1 MACLNMSSNDQ
12 AFYNSMTTPRISFS
26 NDFLDPQQP
35 IKLEKSYREAPVS
48 SDFAFSVRNYSMIPA
63 DEVFFNGRMLPSRE
77 NLTKTT
83 TLRDELLAADDD
95 DYEDVASSLRVGK
108 VTSRWRE
115 RFGLRRSQS
124 GVGKKG
130 EKCGGDGLGR
140 IDEMKASEMVCED
153 VFAKFR
159 GEGRKN

>member
-48 SDFAFSVRNYSMIPA
+48 SDFEFSVRNYSMIPA
-63 DEVFFNGRMLPSRE
+63 DEVFFNGRMLP
-77 NLTKTT
+77 LTKTT
-83 TLRDELLAADDD
+83 TIRDELLAADDD
-95 DYEDVASSLRVGK
+95 YEDVSSLRVGK
-108 VTSRWRE
+108 GTRRWRE
-115 RFGLRRSQS
+115 RFGLKRSQS
-124 GVGKKG
+124 GVAKKG
-130 EKCGGDGLGR
+130 EKCGGDALGR

-153 VFAKFR
+153 VFAKFK
-159 GEGRKN
+159 GERRKN